1 MESFEEV
8 YQKYLKEVYCFLLRL
23 SGDREIA
30 EELTQQTFAIAFEK
44 LENFR
49 GECKL
54 SVWLCQI
61 AKHEYYA
68 WTKKQKRYANKLDEN
83 HADQGEDLL
92 NGIINQE
99 NGQII
104 RKILHDLQEPY
115 KEVFM
120 LRVMGEVS
128 YRDIGQLFSKSE
140 SWARVTYYRAKKMI
154 VEKMLAAVIIGGIA
168 GGVSA
173 VIYELMKKG
182 IDAGIR
188 TINGTIQQYIFPTL
202 IIIAVVTVVVGE
214 YSLYRLKNV
223 YKEMKDADEDR
234 FYELDYEEE
243 KWGAWTSGVNL
254 VSQVAC
260 IIILS
265 FGYSLKYIES
275 GKSRYFLFACII
287 FILCYFYDIYLSV
300 RYVKAI
306 QAAHPEKKG
315 DPTSRKFTEQWVE
328 SCDEAEKEIIY
339 KSAYKTYI
347 VLNKVIPLLLLLTLI
362 ANMFLNTG
370 ILAVLVVAVIYL
382 VTGMTYIRSCMVSK
396 AKKLG

>member
-83 HADQGEDLL
+83 HVDQGEDLL

-120 LRVMGEVS
+120 LRVMERYHTEISDS
-128 YRDIGQLFSKSE
+128 YFQK
-140 SWARVTYYRAKKMI
+140 
-154 VEKMLAAVIIGGIA
+154 
-168 GGVSA
+168 
-173 VIYELMKKG
+173 
-182 IDAGIR
+182 
-188 TINGTIQQYIFPTL
+188 
-202 IIIAVVTVVVGE
+202 
-214 YSLYRLKNV
+214 
-223 YKEMKDADEDR
+223 
-234 FYELDYEEE
+234 
-243 KWGAWTSGVNL
+243 
-254 VSQVAC
+254 
-260 IIILS
+260 
-265 FGYSLKYIES
+265 
-275 GKSRYFLFACII
+275 
-287 FILCYFYDIYLSV
+287 
-300 RYVKAI
+300 VKAGESDLL
-306 QAAHPEKKG
+306 QSKEN
-315 DPTSRKFTEQWVE
+315 DCRKDGRRRQ
-328 SCDEAEKEIIY
+328 
-339 KSAYKTYI
+339 
-347 VLNKVIPLLLLLTLI
+347 
-362 ANMFLNTG
+362 
-370 ILAVLVVAVIYL
+370 
-382 VTGMTYIRSCMVSK
+382 
-396 AKKLG
+396 

>member
-1 MESFEEV
+1 MDGIYSRLVETICPPYRLKKLHE
-8 YQKYLKEVYCFLLRL
+8 KYC
-23 SGDREIA
+23 REGGIFH
-30 EELTQQTFAIAFEK
+30 EKGKNEIFRFEK

-154 VEKMLAAVIIGGIA
+154 VEKMGGA
-168 GGVSA
+168 GN
-173 VIYELMKKG
+173 
-182 IDAGIR
+182 D
-188 TINGTIQQYIFPTL
+188 
-202 IIIAVVTVVVGE
+202 
-214 YSLYRLKNV
+214 
-223 YKEMKDADEDR
+223 EM
-234 FYELDYEEE
+234 
-243 KWGAWTSGVNL
+243 
-254 VSQVAC
+254 
-260 IIILS
+260 
-265 FGYSLKYIES
+265 
-275 GKSRYFLFACII
+275 
-287 FILCYFYDIYLSV
+287 
-300 RYVKAI
+300 
-306 QAAHPEKKG
+306 
-315 DPTSRKFTEQWVE
+315 
-328 SCDEAEKEIIY
+328 
-339 KSAYKTYI
+339 
-347 VLNKVIPLLLLLTLI
+347 
-362 ANMFLNTG
+362 
-370 ILAVLVVAVIYL
+370 
-382 VTGMTYIRSCMVSK
+382 
-396 AKKLG
+396 

>member
-128 YRDIGQLFSKSE
+128 YPGCPGRRRYPFRKTKFRRKS
-140 SWARVTYYRAKKMI
+140 RP
-154 VEKMLAAVIIGGIA
+154 AVP
-168 GGVSA
+168 GVSSFRRS
-173 VIYELMKKG
+173 G
-182 IDAGIR
+182 RR
-188 TINGTIQQYIFPTL
+188 TG
-202 IIIAVVTVVVGE
+202 
-214 YSLYRLKNV
+214 
-223 YKEMKDADEDR
+223 
-234 FYELDYEEE
+234 
-243 KWGAWTSGVNL
+243 
-254 VSQVAC
+254 
-260 IIILS
+260 
-265 FGYSLKYIES
+265 
-275 GKSRYFLFACII
+275 
-287 FILCYFYDIYLSV
+287 
-300 RYVKAI
+300 
-306 QAAHPEKKG
+306 
-315 DPTSRKFTEQWVE
+315 
-328 SCDEAEKEIIY
+328 
-339 KSAYKTYI
+339 
-347 VLNKVIPLLLLLTLI
+347 
-362 ANMFLNTG
+362 
-370 ILAVLVVAVIYL
+370 
-382 VTGMTYIRSCMVSK
+382 
-396 AKKLG
+396 